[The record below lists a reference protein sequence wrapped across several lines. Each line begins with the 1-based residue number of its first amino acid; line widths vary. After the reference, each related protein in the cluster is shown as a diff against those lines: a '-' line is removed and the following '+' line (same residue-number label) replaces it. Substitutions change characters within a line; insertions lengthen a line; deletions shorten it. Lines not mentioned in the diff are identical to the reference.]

1 MITEVLE
8 SKETTNKIEFTVP
21 LVDGGPRNRVDQIEL
36 RIIFGKVRNQKI
48 PFTDRFTSTKVVA
61 VATGEAY
68 LNTMESEERNNSAL
82 TTVNQSSIAEKMAFR
97 DFAETEIADH
107 IDEREAIIQTIRD
120 LSCDV
125 YENTVSVYGVRPE
138 TIFTQIM
145 LGLIIGDTPPP
156 PSVRGSPAPLRNVRA
171 EIQSD
176 FIAGASYERI
186 KNLDP

>member
-21 LVDGGPRNRVDQIEL
+21 LIGGDTRNRVEQIEL

-68 LNTMESEERNNSAL
+68 LNSMESEKRNNSTL
-82 TTVNQSSIAEKMAFR
+82 TAVNKSSIAEKRAFR

-107 IDEREAIIQTIRD
+107 TDERDAIIQTIRD

-125 YENTVSVYGVRPE
+125 YQNTVSVYGVRPE

-156 PSVRGSPAPLRNVRA
+156 PSVRGSSAPLRNVRK
-171 EIQSD
+171 EIQTD
-176 FIAGASYERI
+176 FIAGASSERI
-186 KNLDP
+186 KNLGP